1 MTDSINDIQQLSYL
15 LKHTREQKGLALSK
29 MAEILKVPSKK
40 LEDVENGYFHQ
51 FHEAFLKGLIRSYAK
66 HLNIVHQ
73 SDEIFS
79 KIWPH
84 APKGNDQLST
94 QTNIPREKSHLLA
107 YFLGSLG
114 FAIVAYAVFWCW
126 MWYQQNNP
134 STIAHDKVITSSQSE
149 NLVPTSTPTSATQ
162 ADMPNIQA
170 VASTSATGTV
180 VQNMT
185 DVTASQKQASS
196 SNAVASIVQNTQA
209 LTPASSALVASAS
222 STPAATP
229 NVASV
234 SDATP
239 IEQNFS
245 LSLSEPAWV
254 EVRRFNKKIIHSG
267 MTQGQLYLKIDEP
280 VIVKIGNSTAIQ
292 KLEFNGMVVDAKKYS
307 SGAVTRMV
315 LGKA

>member
-40 LEDVENGYFHQ
+40 LEDVENGYLHQ

-73 SDEIFS
+73 ADEIFS

-94 QTNIPREKSHLLA
+94 QTNIPREKSHVLA
-107 YFLGSLG
+107 YFLGSLS
-114 FAIVAYAVFWCW
+114 FAIIAYAIFGCW
-126 MWYQQNNP
+126 MWYQQNNG
-134 STIAHDKVITSSQSE
+134 SNIAHDKVITSNQGE
-149 NLVPTSTPTSATQ
+149 NLAPTSTPISATQ
-162 ADMPNIQA
+162 ADMPNVQA

-185 DVTASQKQASS
+185 DVTTSQNLASS
-196 SNAVASIVQNTQA
+196 SNAAASVAQNTQA
-209 LTPASSALVASAS
+209 LMPASSALVASAS
-222 STPAATP
+222 STLAATP
-229 NVASV
+229 NVTSV
-234 SDATP
+234 NVTSSNTNVADTTP

-245 LSLSEPAWV
+245 LILSEPAWV

-267 MTQGQLYLKIDEP
+267 MTQGQLYLSS
-280 VIVKIGNSTAIQ
+280 IVLI
-292 KLEFNGMVVDAKKYS
+292 
-307 SGAVTRMV
+307 
-315 LGKA
+315 